1 MALSAASATIFIRRR
16 NAPFPAATP
25 PLNGFNLA
33 SLNAVKNDPPVM
45 TPQLIPLPSKSGDFI
60 APTPASATRMQRAR
74 GVVRVAIRADGSTT
88 RLVENYQSGS
98 AKTRFPKVED
108 SSPLEVILVNT
119 AGGVTGGDRLS
130 YSVLAETGARGVVAT
145 QAAERIYRRSDGVA
159 RVETVLSVASGASLD
174 WLPQETILFDRS
186 ALTRRLVAD
195 VDAAARL
202 LAVEAIV
209 LGRTAMGETARS
221 VEVSDTWR
229 IRRNGKLVFAD
240 GLRLNGDAVAIM
252 AGGATGNGAAAI
264 ATLVLVA
271 PDAETKL
278 DAARQA
284 IASPSGEAGVSAW
297 NGILVARL
305 IAATGQALRTDLMR
319 LIETLRDGTIP
330 RVWHC

>member
-1 MALSAASATIFIRRR
+1 
-16 NAPFPAATP
+16 
-25 PLNGFNLA
+25 
-33 SLNAVKNDPPVM
+33 
-45 TPQLIPLPSKSGDFI
+45 
-60 APTPASATRMQRAR
+60 MQRAR
-74 GVVRVAIRADGSTT
+74 GAVRIAIRADGATT

-108 SSPLEVILVNT
+108 SRPLEVVLVNT

-130 YSVLAETGARGVVAT
+130 YSVSAETRAQGVVAT

-159 RVETVLSVASGASLD
+159 RMETVLSVASGASLD

-195 VDAAARL
+195 VDADARL

-221 VEVSDTWR
+221 VEVSDSWR
-229 IRRNGKLVFAD
+229 IRRNGKLIFAD

-252 AGGATGNGAAAI
+252 ASGATGKGTAAI

-278 DAARQA
+278 DAARGS

-305 IAATGQALRTDLMR
+305 IASTGQALRADLMR
-319 LIETLRDGTIP
+319 LIETLRGGTMP